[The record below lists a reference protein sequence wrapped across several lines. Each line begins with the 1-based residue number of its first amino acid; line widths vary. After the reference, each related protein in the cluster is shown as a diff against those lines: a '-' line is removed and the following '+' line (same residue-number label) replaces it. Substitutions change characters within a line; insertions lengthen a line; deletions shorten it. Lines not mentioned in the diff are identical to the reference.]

1 MYERIIEIIV
11 FVISE
16 LKQNKNIS
24 DIDINKL
31 QALGYS
37 SSEISTALSWLV
49 DRVEITDKFFQD
61 VEASDAGSFRVL
73 HEAEK
78 DLFTLGAWGEMIQLH
93 NLGILTNENI
103 ENLIERAAMLGMHQI
118 DTTQLKLYVANSIFN
133 AQSSETHG
141 SRVILHGNDSIN

>member
-31 QALGYS
+31 QSLGYS

-61 VEASDAGSFRVL
+61 TVASDAGSFRVL
-73 HEAEK
+73 HDAER
-78 DLFTLGAWGEMIQLH
+78 DLFTLEAWGEMIQLH

-133 AQSSETHG
+133 AQSSEMNG
-141 SRVILHGNDSIN
+141 SRIILHGNDSIN